1 MTTHSLQHHKISL
14 NEHQAQPHL
23 DLQQAQSEL
32 SLTSVVKLSGANPA
46 IPSDC
51 NNQTTLTIQTETK
64 TDDYTNAKEDKLT
77 NSNSVDQSQL
87 VSIDKYNKL
96 KRKFSVLRK
105 VSNFVL
111 ITLTGVPRDSRWLGR
126 FNQNARELN

>member
-1 MTTHSLQHHKISL
+1 MTTHPLQHYEVSL
-14 NEHQAQPHL
+14 NEQQAQPHL

-32 SLTSVVKLSGANPA
+32 SLTSAVKLSGADPA

-64 TDDYTNAKEDKLT
+64 ADDFTNAKEDKLT

-105 VSNFVL
+105 VSSFDR
-111 ITLTGVPRDSRWLGR
+111 LTSHRST
-126 FNQNARELN
+126 